1 MAHDRKE
8 PFRHSSICPG
18 NGSTPSAARSPPRHE
33 EGAIRVGSSRWTA
46 QCGCPVYVDSSR
58 PDRAH
63 TGHSSTAWRQGLI
76 DLSWRRQRGPQGQPS
91 PLKGTSRFR
100 TRPALITRRCHC
112 GERDR
117 THSRLFET
125 LTHFAAC
132 LGDSSRTFVGR
143 HPGLVLYRR
152 AGRLPKVTEATARFI
167 RPAGQAAAR

>member
-1 MAHDRKE
+1 MDGKPHFGLALE
-8 PFRHSSICPG
+8 CWL
-18 NGSTPSAARSPPRHE
+18 
-33 EGAIRVGSSRWTA
+33 SSRLRSFPRRPLYARLPPNW
-46 QCGCPVYVDSSR
+46 GVRGRGPLCPQYVDSSR